1 LVVPRKIYVVLN
13 DHMRSFTPSSLR
25 ILLSHQHISRPPAS
39 RRWRGSK
46 RAACSDPHLRCCIHR
61 WEPQAASQNL
71 RSI

>member
-1 LVVPRKIYVVLN
+1 LVVPCKIYVVLN
-13 DHMRSFTPSSLR
+13 DHMRSYTPSSLR

-46 RAACSDPHLRCCIHR
+46 RVTCSGPHLRCCIHR
-61 WEPQAASQNL
+61 RESQAASQSL